1 MTKMVRRGG
10 GFLKGMALIRH
21 FQNSVR
27 TNHKQLPF
35 CDSCHE
41 MDMCS
46 GDGLVTKYGEM
57 ELAMSVQEMDMSQN
71 MARWS
76 WPRVVRRWT
85 CENFGEM
92 ELAMGCQEMDLSK
105 SSGDGGNIFLT
116 ARWTFLFLARWSW
129 PWVVRRWS
137 QEMEWR
143 DGVGHGLSGDGVA
156 RWTREMELAMHV
168 QEMESGNGVEWLVG
182 LESDNRQNGAI
193 QYVWASVC
201 YFPSALTT

>member
-1 MTKMVRRGG
+1 
-10 GFLKGMALIRH
+10 
-21 FQNSVR
+21 
-27 TNHKQLPF
+27 
-35 CDSCHE
+35 
-41 MDMCS
+41 MCS
-46 GDGLVTKYGEM
+46 GNGLVTKYGEM

-76 WPRVVRRWT
+76 WPWVVRRWT

-168 QEMESGNGVEWLVG
+168 QEMEWRDGVDHGHVTAVAKWVSHIGRIKLG
-182 LESDNRQNGAI
+182 HGKLKLIIASARPGGRKFKFTRFTDDFCDNTARVN
-193 QYVWASVC
+193 
-201 YFPSALTT
+201 